1 MHVLQILCLPV
12 IVALCHTSPDTTLN
26 DQWELWKSQH
36 EKMYTEQREEAH
48 RRLVWENNLRLIEKH
63 NREVSLGLHS
73 FTMGLNHFADK
84 TEEELDSMLNC
95 LKEEPDALQ
104 FANYTFK
111 PSQDTTLPDSVDWRT
126 KGLVSPVRDQ
136 GSCGSCWAFATVGT
150 LEGQMARKNC
160 RMIPLSPQNLMDCSV
175 RYGNHGCKGGHMR
188 NALNY
193 VIRNKGIDSDQ
204 FYPYKAKEGKCRYS
218 VQGKAGHCSTYRVLP
233 WGDEKAL
240 QYTVA
245 TVGPVAVSIDATH
258 SFVRYGKGIYHDPR
272 CTQTPN
278 HAVLVVGYG
287 THRGQDYWL
296 VKNSWG
302 TDWGENGYVRM
313 ARNKKNLC
321 GIANQAI
328 YPVV

>member
-1 MHVLQILCLPV
+1 
-12 IVALCHTSPDTTLN
+12 
-26 DQWELWKSQH
+26 
-36 EKMYTEQREEAH
+36 
-48 RRLVWENNLRLIEKH
+48 
-63 NREVSLGLHS
+63 
-73 FTMGLNHFADK
+73 
-84 TEEELDSMLNC
+84 MLNC

-104 FANYTFK
+104 SANYTFK
-111 PSQDTTLPDSVDWRT
+111 PSQDTTLPNSVDWRT
-126 KGLVSPVRDQ
+126 KGLVSPVGDQ

-150 LEGQMARKNC
+150 LEGQMARKTG
-160 RMIPLSPQNLMDCSV
+160 RMIPLSPQNLMDCSTS
-175 RYGNHGCKGGHMR
+175 YGNHGCNGGHMR

-193 VIRNKGIDSDQ
+193 VMKNKGIDSDK
-204 FYPYKAKEGKCRYS
+204 FYPYKAK
-218 VQGKAGHCSTYRVLP
+218 VTGHCSTYRVLP

-240 QYTVA
+240 QNIVA
-245 TVGPVAVSIDATH
+245 TVGPVSVAIDATH
-258 SFVRYGKGIYHDPR
+258 SLIRYRKGIYHDPR
-272 CTQTPN
+272 CTQTAN

-302 TDWGENGYVRM
+302 TGWGENGYVRM